1 MDEERWVFLCYNW
14 CKYVENN
21 LSLISYIEAMP
32 LTINEVSSII
42 KTKFNN
48 AGIKIVSNIQLTTQ
62 KIEEIKKE
70 IGVED
75 EKEN

>member
-1 MDEERWVFLCYNW
+1 MLRFYAIIDANN
-14 CKYVENN
+14 VENN